1 MPMDGLML
9 GYLARELQGALC
21 GGRVDKITQPEQDE
35 IVLLIRAQGKNC
47 PLLLTASPN
56 SARAQITQTKKNNPL
71 EPPVFCMLLRKHLGG
86 ARVLGVR
93 QFGGDRVLEI
103 DFETMEEMGDLT
115 VKTLVCEFMGRHSN
129 LILIGPGGRII
140 DSARHV
146 TGEISRVRE
155 VLPGLTY
162 ERPPQQDKLP
172 YDQADEHGVRMRLS
186 AQGTLAQ
193 ALSSAVTGLSPAT
206 AREFALRIA
215 GDEQARAEHCDP
227 EQTARE
233 LVKLLKRENLPD
245 QYTVYYDGEGKAID
259 VTPFDFLSRSSCRR
273 ERFDSLS
280 SALDAFYLTRDRAE
294 RIRQKSASI
303 SHVLKNNIE
312 RCEKKLARQQ
322 EELLGSER
330 MEEYRIKGELLTA
343 SIARIARGARFVDL
357 PNYYDPELKPLHI
370 ELDVRLSPGAN
381 AQRYFKLYQKARSAQ
396 KLAAE
401 QKQKTE
407 EELYY
412 LEGQMDNLGKCQEE
426 AELSEIRS
434 ELEKQG
440 YVKESHNRRQM
451 KALPPSMPMK
461 FTSSDGDV
469 ILVGK
474 NNLQNDKLT
483 ATAQPEEWWLH
494 AKNMP
499 GSHVIV
505 VNTRP
510 SERTLHEAA
519 CLAAYYSKGRTGSQV
534 PVDYT
539 QKKRVKKPAG
549 AKPGFVIY
557 TQQRTLYVTPC
568 DSIPARPANQ

>member
-9 GYLARELQGALC
+9 GYLARELQSALA

-35 IVLLIRAQGKNC
+35 IVLVIRSQGKNC

-56 SARAQITQTKKNNPL
+56 SARAQLTQMKKNNPL
-71 EPPVFCMLLRKHLGG
+71 EPPTFCMLLRKHLSG
-86 ARVLGVR
+86 ARVQAVR
-93 QFGGDRVLEI
+93 QVGGDRILEVE
-103 DFETMEEMGDLT
+103 FETMEEMGDLT
-115 VKTLVCEFMGRHSN
+115 KKTLVCEFMGRHSN
-129 LILIGPGGRII
+129 LILVGPAGKII

-146 TGEISRVRE
+146 TEEISRVRE
-155 VLPGLTY
+155 VLPGLIY
-162 ERPPQQDKLP
+162 ERPPMQDKVP
-172 YDQADEHGVRMRLS
+172 YDQAEEADVLAHLVM
-186 AQGTLAQ
+186 QGTLAQ
-193 ALSSAVTGLSPAT
+193 ALSAAVTGLSPAT

-215 GDEQARAEHCDP
+215 GDEAARAENCDR
-227 EQTARE
+227 ETAARM

-245 QYTVYYDGEGKAID
+245 APTVYYDEEGKAAD
-259 VTPFDFLSRSSCRR
+259 VTPFEYRTRSSFRR
-273 ERFDSLS
+273 ETFATLGE
-280 SALDAFYLTRDRAE
+280 ALDAFYRTREQIE
-294 RIRQKSASI
+294 RIKQKSASL

-312 RCEKKLARQQ
+312 RCEKKLARQ
-322 EELLGSER
+322 EEALADSER

-343 SIARIARGARFVDL
+343 SIAQIERGARFADL
-357 PNYYDPELKPLHI
+357 PNYYDPECKPLRI

-396 KLAAE
+396 RLAAE
-401 QKQKTE
+401 QKAKTE

-412 LEGQMDNLGKCQEE
+412 LEGQMDNLSKCQEE
-426 AELSEIRS
+426 AELSEIRA

-440 YVKESHNRRQM
+440 YVKENRNRRQM
-451 KALPPSMPMK
+451 KALPPSQPMK
-461 FTSSDGDV
+461 FTSTDGDI

-474 NNLQNDKLT
+474 NNVQNDKLT

-510 SERTLHEAA
+510 TERTLHEAA
-519 CLAAYYSKGRTGSQV
+519 CLAAYYSKGRTGHQV

-568 DSIPARPANQ
+568 DHIAKEEAE

>member
-9 GYLARELQGALC
+9 GYLARELQSALA

-35 IVLLIRAQGKNC
+35 IVLVIRSQGKNC

-56 SARAQITQTKKNNPL
+56 SARAQLTQMKKNNPL
-71 EPPVFCMLLRKHLGG
+71 EPPTFCMLLRKHLSG
-86 ARVLGVR
+86 ARVQAVR
-93 QFGGDRVLEI
+93 QVGGDRILEVE
-103 DFETMEEMGDLT
+103 FETMEEMGDLT
-115 VKTLVCEFMGRHSN
+115 RKTLVCEFMGRHSN
-129 LILIGPGGRII
+129 LILLGQTGKII

-146 TGEISRVRE
+146 TEEISRVRE
-155 VLPGLTY
+155 VLPGLIY
-162 ERPPQQDKLP
+162 ERPPMQDKVP
-172 YDQADEHGVRMRLS
+172 YDQAEEADVLAHLVM
-186 AQGTLAQ
+186 QGTLAQ
-193 ALSSAVTGLSPAT
+193 ALSAAVTGLSPAT

-215 GDEQARAEHCDP
+215 GYEAARAENCDR
-227 EQTARE
+227 ETAARMM
-233 LVKLLKRENLPD
+233 VKLLKRENLPD
-245 QYTVYYDGEGKAID
+245 APTVYYDEEGKAAD
-259 VTPFDFLSRSSCRR
+259 VTPFEYRTRSSFRR
-273 ERFDSLS
+273 ETFATLGE
-280 SALDAFYLTRDRAE
+280 ALDAFYRTREQIE
-294 RIRQKSASI
+294 RIKQKSASL

-312 RCEKKLARQQ
+312 RCEKKLARQ
-322 EELLGSER
+322 EEALADSER

-343 SIARIARGARFVDL
+343 SISQIERGARFADL
-357 PNYYDPELKPLHI
+357 PNYYDPECKPLRV

-396 KLAAE
+396 RLAAE
-401 QKQKTE
+401 QKAKTE

-412 LEGQMDNLGKCQEE
+412 LEGQMDNLSKCQEE
-426 AELSEIRS
+426 AELSEIRA

-440 YVKESHNRRQM
+440 YVKENRNRRQM
-451 KALPPSMPMK
+451 KALPPSQPMK
-461 FTSSDGDV
+461 FTSTDGDI

-474 NNLQNDKLT
+474 NNVQNDKLT

-510 SERTLHEAA
+510 TERTLHEAA
-519 CLAAYYSKGRTGSQV
+519 CLAAYYSKGRTGHQV

-568 DSIPARPANQ
+568 DHIAKEEAE

>member
-9 GYLARELQGALC
+9 GYLAREMQGALA

-35 IVLLIRAQGKNC
+35 IVLVIRSQGKNC

-56 SARAQITQTKKNNPL
+56 SARAQLTQMKKNNPL
-71 EPPVFCMLLRKHLGG
+71 EPPTFCMLLRKHLSG
-86 ARVLGVR
+86 ARVQAVR
-93 QFGGDRVLEI
+93 QVGGDRILEVE
-103 DFETMEEMGDLT
+103 FETMEEMGDLT
-115 VKTLVCEFMGRHSN
+115 KKTLVCEFMGRHSN
-129 LILIGPGGRII
+129 LILVGPAGKII

-146 TGEISRVRE
+146 TEEISRVRE
-155 VLPGLTY
+155 VLPGLIY
-162 ERPPQQDKLP
+162 ERPPMQDKVP
-172 YDQADEHGVRMRLS
+172 YDQAEEADVLAHLVM
-186 AQGTLAQ
+186 QGTLAQ
-193 ALSSAVTGLSPAT
+193 ALSAAVTGLSPAT

-215 GDEQARAEHCDP
+215 GDEAARAENCDR
-227 EQTARE
+227 ENAARM

-245 QYTVYYDGEGKAID
+245 APTVYYDEEGKAAD
-259 VTPFDFLSRSSCRR
+259 VTPFEYRTRSSFRR
-273 ERFDSLS
+273 ETFATLGE
-280 SALDAFYLTRDRAE
+280 ALDAFYRTREQIE
-294 RIRQKSASI
+294 RIKQKSASL

-312 RCEKKLARQQ
+312 RCEKKLARQ
-322 EELLGSER
+322 EEALADSER
-330 MEEYRIKGELLTA
+330 MEEYRVKGELLTA
-343 SIARIARGARFVDL
+343 SIAQIERGARFADL
-357 PNYYDPELKPLHI
+357 PNYYDPECRPLRV

-396 KLAAE
+396 RLAAE
-401 QKQKTE
+401 QKAKTE

-412 LEGQMDNLGKCQEE
+412 LEGQMDNLSKCQEE
-426 AELSEIRS
+426 AELSEIRA

-440 YVKESHNRRQM
+440 YVKENRNRRQM
-451 KALPPSMPMK
+451 KALPPSQPMK
-461 FTSSDGDV
+461 FTSTDGDI

-474 NNLQNDKLT
+474 NNVQNDKLT

-510 SERTLHEAA
+510 TERTLHEAA
-519 CLAAYYSKGRTGSQV
+519 CLAAYYSKGRTGHQV

-568 DSIPARPANQ
+568 DHIAKEEAQ

>member
-9 GYLARELQGALC
+9 GYLARELQSALA

-35 IVLLIRAQGKNC
+35 IVLVIRSQGKNC

-56 SARAQITQTKKNNPL
+56 SARAQLTQMKKNNPL
-71 EPPVFCMLLRKHLGG
+71 EPPTFCMLLRKHLSG
-86 ARVLGVR
+86 ARVQAVR
-93 QFGGDRVLEI
+93 QVGGDRILEVE
-103 DFETMEEMGDLT
+103 FETMEEMGDLT
-115 VKTLVCEFMGRHSN
+115 RKTLVCEFMGRHSN
-129 LILIGPGGRII
+129 LILVGPTGKII

-146 TGEISRVRE
+146 TEEISRVRE
-155 VLPGLTY
+155 VLPGLIY
-162 ERPPQQDKLP
+162 ERPPMQDKVP
-172 YDQADEHGVRMRLS
+172 YDQAKEADVFAHLVM
-186 AQGTLAQ
+186 QGTLAQ
-193 ALSSAVTGLSPAT
+193 ALSAAVTGLSPAT

-215 GDEQARAEHCDP
+215 GDEAARAENCDR
-227 EQTARE
+227 ETAARM

-245 QYTVYYDGEGKAID
+245 APTVYYDEEGKAAD
-259 VTPFDFLSRSSCRR
+259 VTPFEYRTRSSFRR
-273 ERFDSLS
+273 ETFATLGE
-280 SALDAFYLTRDRAE
+280 ALDAFYRTREQIE
-294 RIRQKSASI
+294 RIKQKSASL

-312 RCEKKLARQQ
+312 RCEKKLARQ
-322 EELLGSER
+322 EEALADSER

-343 SIARIARGARFVDL
+343 SIAQIERGARFADL
-357 PNYYDPELKPLHI
+357 PNYYDPECKPLRV

-396 KLAAE
+396 RLAAE
-401 QKQKTE
+401 QKAKTE

-412 LEGQMDNLGKCQEE
+412 LEGQMDNLSKCQEE
-426 AELSEIRS
+426 AELSEIRA

-440 YVKESHNRRQM
+440 YVKENRNRRQM
-451 KALPPSMPMK
+451 KALPPSQPMK
-461 FTSSDGDV
+461 FTSTDGDI

-474 NNLQNDKLT
+474 NNVQNDKLT

-510 SERTLHEAA
+510 TERTLHEAA
-519 CLAAYYSKGRTGSQV
+519 CLAAYYSKGRTGHQV

-568 DSIPARPANQ
+568 DHIAKEAE

>member
-9 GYLARELQGALC
+9 GYLARELQDALA
-21 GGRVDKITQPEQDE
+21 GGRVDKATQPEQDE

-47 PLLLTASPN
+47 PLLLSASPN
-56 SARAQITQTKKNNPL
+56 SARVQITRTKKNNPL
-71 EPPVFCMLLRKHLGG
+71 EPPTFCMLLRKHLSG
-86 ARVLGVR
+86 ARVLAVR
-93 QFGGDRVLEI
+93 QVGGDRILEI
-103 DFETMEEMGDLT
+103 EFETMEEMGDLT
-115 VKTLVCEFMGRHSN
+115 KKMLVCELMGRHSN
-129 LILIGPGGRII
+129 LILVGPSGKII

-146 TGEISRVRE
+146 TDEISRVRE
-155 VLPGLTY
+155 VLPGLPY
-162 ERPPQQDKLP
+162 ERPPMQDKLP
-172 YDQADEHGVRMRLS
+172 YDQAQAADVEARLAS
-186 AQGTLAQ
+186 QGTLAQ
-193 ALSSAVTGLSPAT
+193 AFSAAVTGLSPAT

-215 GDEQARAEHCDP
+215 GDEAARIEHCDR
-227 EQTARE
+227 ETVARA

-245 QYTVYYDGEGKAID
+245 CPTVYYDEAGQAAD
-259 VTPFDFLSRSSCRR
+259 VTPFDYLTRSAYRR
-273 ERFDSLS
+273 ETFAALGE
-280 SALDAFYLTRDRAE
+280 ALDAFYRTREQLE
-294 RIRQKSASI
+294 RLKQKSASI
-303 SHVLKNNIE
+303 AHVLKNNIE
-312 RCEKKLARQQ
+312 RCEKKLARQA
-322 EELLGSER
+322 EALADSEH
-330 MEEYRIKGELLTA
+330 MEEYRVKGELLTA
-343 SIARIARGARFVDL
+343 SIAQIERGARFADL

-401 QKQKTE
+401 QKAKTE

-412 LEGQMDNLGKCQEE
+412 LEGQMDNLSKCQEE
-426 AELSEIRS
+426 AELAEIRA

-440 YVKESHNRRQM
+440 YVRENRNRRQM
-451 KALPPSMPMK
+451 KALPPSQPMK
-461 FTSSDGDV
+461 FVSTDGDI

-483 ATAQPEEWWLH
+483 ATAQPDEWWLH

-519 CLAAYYSKGRTGSQV
+519 CLAAYYSKGRTGSAV

-557 TQQRTLYVTPC
+557 TQQRTLYATPC
-568 DSIPARPANQ
+568 DRIIPPKDTQ

>member
-9 GYLARELQGALC
+9 GYLARELKTALL

-35 IVLLIRAQGKNC
+35 IVLLIRAQWKNC
-47 PLLLTASPN
+47 PLLVTASPN

-71 EPPVFCMLLRKHLGG
+71 EPPVFCMLLRKHLSG
-86 ARVLGVR
+86 ARVLDVR
-93 QFGGDRVLEI
+93 QYGGDRILEM

-129 LILIGPGGRII
+129 LILVGPGGKII

-146 TGEISRVRE
+146 TEEISRVRE
-155 VLPGLTY
+155 VLPGLPY

-172 YDQADEHGVRMRLS
+172 YDRAGERDVALRLS
-186 AQGTLAQ
+186 AQGALSQ
-193 ALSSAVTGLSPAT
+193 ALSAAVTGLSPAT

-215 GDEQARAEHCDP
+215 GDEGARAEYCDR
-227 EQTARE
+227 EQVARE

-245 QYTVYYDGEGKAID
+245 RPTVYYDGEGAAVD
-259 VTPFDFLSRSSCRR
+259 VTPFDFHSRSSFRR
-273 ERFDSLS
+273 ETFATLS
-280 SALDAFYLTRDRAE
+280 EALDAFYQTRDRVE
-294 RIRQKSASI
+294 RIRQKSSSL

-312 RCEKKLARQQ
+312 RCEKKLARQM
-322 EELLGSER
+322 EALSDSER
-330 MEEYRIKGELLTA
+330 MEEYRVKGELLTA
-343 SIARIARGARFVDL
+343 SIAQIERGARAVEL
-357 PNYYDPELKPLHI
+357 PNYYDPDLTPLRI

-381 AQRYFKLYQKARSAQ
+381 AQRYFKLYQKARSAR

-412 LEGQMDNLGKCQEE
+412 LEGQMDNLSKCQEE
-426 AELSEIRS
+426 SELAEIRA

-440 YVKESHNRRQM
+440 YVNQSHNRRQM
-451 KALPPSMPMK
+451 KALPPSQPLK
-461 FTSSDGDV
+461 FVSSDGDV

-483 ATAQPEEWWLH
+483 ATAQAEEWWLH
-494 AKNMP
+494 VKNMP

-505 VNTRP
+505 ASTHP
-510 SERTLHEAA
+510 TERTLHEAA
-519 CLAAYYSKGRTGSQV
+519 CLAAYYSKGRTGSGV

-568 DSIPARPANQ
+568 DRIPEKQEQ

>member
-9 GYLARELQGALC
+9 GYLARELQSALA

-35 IVLLIRAQGKNC
+35 IVLVIRSQGKNC

-56 SARAQITQTKKNNPL
+56 SARAQLTQMKKNNPL
-71 EPPVFCMLLRKHLGG
+71 EPPTFCMLLRKHLSG
-86 ARVLGVR
+86 ARVQAVR
-93 QFGGDRVLEI
+93 QVGGDRILEVE
-103 DFETMEEMGDLT
+103 FETMEEMGDLT
-115 VKTLVCEFMGRHSN
+115 RKTLVCEFMGRHSN
-129 LILIGPGGRII
+129 LILVGPTGKII

-146 TGEISRVRE
+146 TEEISRVRE
-155 VLPGLTY
+155 VLPGLIY
-162 ERPPQQDKLP
+162 ERPPMQDKVP
-172 YDQADEHGVRMRLS
+172 YDQAEEADVLAHLVM
-186 AQGTLAQ
+186 QGTLAQ
-193 ALSSAVTGLSPAT
+193 ALSAAVTGLSPAT

-215 GDEQARAEHCDP
+215 GDEAARAENCDR
-227 EQTARE
+227 ENAARM

-245 QYTVYYDGEGKAID
+245 APTVYYDEEGKAAD
-259 VTPFDFLSRSSCRR
+259 VTPFEYRTRSSFRR
-273 ERFDSLS
+273 ETFATLGE
-280 SALDAFYLTRDRAE
+280 ALDAFYRTREQIE
-294 RIRQKSASI
+294 RIKQKSASL

-312 RCEKKLARQQ
+312 RCEKKLARQ
-322 EELLGSER
+322 EEALADSER

-343 SIARIARGARFVDL
+343 SISQIERGARFADL
-357 PNYYDPELKPLHI
+357 PNYYDPECKPLRI

-396 KLAAE
+396 RLAAE
-401 QKQKTE
+401 QKAKTE

-412 LEGQMDNLGKCQEE
+412 LEGQMDNLTKCQEE
-426 AELSEIRS
+426 AELSEIRA

-440 YVKESHNRRQM
+440 YVKENRNRRQM
-451 KALPPSMPMK
+451 KALPPSQPMK
-461 FTSSDGDV
+461 FTSTDGDI

-474 NNLQNDKLT
+474 NNVQNDKLT

-510 SERTLHEAA
+510 TERTLHEAA
-519 CLAAYYSKGRTGSQV
+519 CLAAYYSKGRTGHQV

-539 QKKRVKKPAG
+539 QKKRVRKPAG

-568 DSIPARPANQ
+568 DHIAKEEAQ

>member
-9 GYLARELQGALC
+9 GYLAREMQGALA

-35 IVLLIRAQGKNC
+35 VVLLIRAQGKNC
-47 PLLLTASPN
+47 PLLLSASPN
-56 SARAQITQTKKNNPL
+56 SARAQITQLKKNNPL
-71 EPPVFCMLLRKHLGG
+71 EPPTFCMLLRKHLSG
-86 ARVLGVR
+86 ARVQAVR
-93 QFGGDRVLEI
+93 QVGGDRILEVE
-103 DFETMEEMGDLT
+103 FETMEEMGDLT
-115 VKTLVCEFMGRHSN
+115 KKTLVCEFMGRHSN
-129 LILIGPGGRII
+129 LILVGPAGRII

-146 TGEISRVRE
+146 TEEISRVRE
-155 VLPGLTY
+155 VLPGLIY
-162 ERPPQQDKLP
+162 ERPPMQDKVP
-172 YDQADEHGVRMRLS
+172 YDQAEEADVLAHLVM
-186 AQGTLAQ
+186 QGTLAQ
-193 ALSSAVTGLSPAT
+193 ALSAAVTGLSPAT

-215 GDEQARAEHCDP
+215 GDEAARAENCDR
-227 EQTARE
+227 ETAARM

-245 QYTVYYDGEGKAID
+245 APTVYYDEEGKAAD
-259 VTPFDFLSRSSCRR
+259 VTPFEYRSRSSLRR
-273 ERFDSLS
+273 ETFATLGE
-280 SALDAFYLTRDRAE
+280 ALDAFYRTREQIE
-294 RIRQKSASI
+294 RLRQKSASI
-303 SHVLKNNIE
+303 SHVLRNNIE
-312 RCEKKLARQQ
+312 RCEKKLARQA
-322 EELLGSER
+322 EALADSER
-330 MEEYRIKGELLTA
+330 MEEYRVKGELLTA
-343 SIARIARGARFVDL
+343 SISQIERGARFADL
-357 PNYYDPELKPLHI
+357 PNYYDPECRPMRV

-401 QKQKTE
+401 QKAKTE

-412 LEGQMDNLGKCQEE
+412 LEGQLDNLSKCQEE
-426 AELSEIRS
+426 AELSEIRA

-440 YVKESHNRRQM
+440 YVKENRSRRQM
-451 KALPPSMPMK
+451 KALPPSQPMK
-461 FTSSDGDV
+461 FTSTDGDV

-483 ATAQPEEWWLH
+483 ATAQPDEWWLH

-510 SERTLHEAA
+510 TERTLHEAA
-519 CLAAYYSKGRTGSQV
+519 CLAAYYSKGRTGHQV

-539 QKKRVKKPAG
+539 QKKRVRKPAG

-568 DSIPARPANQ
+568 DHIAKEAE

>member
-9 GYLARELQGALC
+9 GYLARELQSALA

-35 IVLLIRAQGKNC
+35 IVLVIRSQGKNC

-56 SARAQITQTKKNNPL
+56 SARAQLTQMKKNNPL
-71 EPPVFCMLLRKHLGG
+71 EPPTFCMLLRKHLSG
-86 ARVLGVR
+86 ARVQAVR
-93 QFGGDRVLEI
+93 QVGGDRILEVE
-103 DFETMEEMGDLT
+103 FETMEEMGDLT
-115 VKTLVCEFMGRHSN
+115 KKTLVCEFMGRHSN
-129 LILIGPGGRII
+129 LILVGPAGKII

-146 TGEISRVRE
+146 TEEISRVRE
-155 VLPGLTY
+155 VLPGLIY
-162 ERPPQQDKLP
+162 ERPPMQDKVP
-172 YDQADEHGVRMRLS
+172 YDQAEEADVLAHLVM
-186 AQGTLAQ
+186 QGTLAQ
-193 ALSSAVTGLSPAT
+193 ALSAAVTGLSPAT

-215 GDEQARAEHCDP
+215 GDEAARAENCDR
-227 EQTARE
+227 ETAARM

-245 QYTVYYDGEGKAID
+245 APTVYYDEEGKAAD
-259 VTPFDFLSRSSCRR
+259 VTPFEYRTRSSFRR
-273 ERFDSLS
+273 ETFATLGE
-280 SALDAFYLTRDRAE
+280 ALDAFYRTREQIE
-294 RIRQKSASI
+294 RIKQKSASL

-312 RCEKKLARQQ
+312 RCEKKLARQ
-322 EELLGSER
+322 EEALADSER

-343 SIARIARGARFVDL
+343 SIAQIERGARFADL
-357 PNYYDPELKPLHI
+357 PNYYDPECKPLRI

-396 KLAAE
+396 RLAAE
-401 QKQKTE
+401 QKAKTE

-412 LEGQMDNLGKCQEE
+412 LEGQMDNLSKCQEE
-426 AELSEIRS
+426 AELSEIRA

-440 YVKESHNRRQM
+440 YVKENRNRRQM
-451 KALPPSMPMK
+451 KALPPSQPMK
-461 FTSSDGDV
+461 FTSTDGDI

-474 NNLQNDKLT
+474 NNVQNDKLT

-510 SERTLHEAA
+510 TERTLHEAA
-519 CLAAYYSKGRTGSQV
+519 CLAAYYSKGRTGHQV

-568 DSIPARPANQ
+568 DHIAKEEAQ